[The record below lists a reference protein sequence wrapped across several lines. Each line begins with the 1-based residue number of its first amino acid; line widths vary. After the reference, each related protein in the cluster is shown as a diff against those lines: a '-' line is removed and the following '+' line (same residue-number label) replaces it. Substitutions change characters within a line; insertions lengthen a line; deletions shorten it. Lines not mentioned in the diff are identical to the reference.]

1 MEFNL
6 DAIAEVILSAGE
18 TASVVNIKLCYDTEI
33 RLWCWIG
40 RWVLRT
46 GGGKCFSF
54 NACLVYPRR
63 RILNKQGS
71 DVKSANTEYSRRIIS
86 FDQLVMKY

>member
-18 TASVVNIKLCYDTEI
+18 TASVVNVKLCYDTER

-40 RWVLRT
+40 RWVLHT
-46 GGGKCFSF
+46 GGRKRFSF
-54 NACLVYPRR
+54 NACLVYTRR